1 MACVADEPAGWTP
14 STEAAQT
21 PVDND
26 CLAPSSH
33 PSSPSLQ
40 VCTIRFLLLD
50 SNDFRIAFPPE
61 TTILQL
67 KQRVLE
73 DQPQAFL
80 NFLEHNRLPRP
91 LYPSDIRLFYFGKDM
106 EDEKTLR
113 DYEISPEQVTTVH
126 FVVRMRTQQVVQSEK
141 EEMKK
146 QRGCASCVIC

>member
-1 MACVADEPAGWTP
+1 MACVADEPAGWIP

-40 VCTIRFLLLD
+40 ICTIRFLLLD

>member
-1 MACVADEPAGWTP
+1 MACVADEPAGWIP